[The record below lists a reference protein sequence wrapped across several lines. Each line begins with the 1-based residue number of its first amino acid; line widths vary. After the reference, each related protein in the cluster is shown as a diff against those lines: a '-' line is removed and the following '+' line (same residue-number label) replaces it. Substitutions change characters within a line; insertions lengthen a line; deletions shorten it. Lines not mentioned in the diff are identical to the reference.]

1 MTESRA
7 AVRYAKATLELAIES
22 KTTSSIE
29 TDMRFILDTLEEN
42 PDLQDVLSSPVIKG
56 DQKKEVLLNVFEQS
70 ETLTKNLISL
80 LVDNK
85 RISHL
90 AEVANK
96 YIFLNDLVKG
106 EKVAEITTAIPL
118 TAELED
124 EILARVKKITGTKVA
139 LENKIDEEI
148 IGGFILR
155 IGDMQFNAS
164 IADQL
169 SNLKREF
176 TNS

>member
-1 MTESRA
+1 MTDSRVA
-7 AVRYAKATLELAIES
+7 IRYAKATLELAIES
-22 KTTSSIE
+22 KAATSIE
-29 TDMRFILDTLEEN
+29 NDMRFILDTLNESL
-42 PDLQDVLSSPVIKG
+42 DLQDVLSSPIIRG
-56 DQKKEVLLNVFEQS
+56 DQKKEVLLSVFDQS
-70 ETLTKNLISL
+70 EKITKSLIGL

-90 AEVANK
+90 KEVADK
-96 YIFLNDLVKG
+96 YIFLNDQMKG
-106 EKVAEITTAIPL
+106 EKVAEIITAVPI
-118 TAELED
+118 TSELENN
-124 EILARVKKITGTKVA
+124 ILERLEKVTGTKVA

-164 IADQL
+164 IANQL
-169 SNLKREF
+169 NNLKREF

>member
-7 AVRYAKATLELAIES
+7 AVRYAKATLELAIDS
-22 KTTSSIE
+22 KINSSIE
-29 TDMRFILDTLEEN
+29 TDMRFILDTLKEN
-42 PDLQDVLSSPVIKG
+42 PDLQEVLSSPVIKG

-90 AEVANK
+90 EEVANK

-106 EKVAEITTAIPL
+106 EKVAEITTAIPI

-124 EILARVKKITGTKVA
+124 EILERVEKITGTKVA

-155 IGDMQFNAS
+155 IGDMQYNAS
-164 IADQL
+164 VADQL

>member
-29 TDMRFILDTLEEN
+29 TDMRFILDTLDEN

-56 DQKKEVLLNVFEQS
+56 DEKKEVLLNVFEQS
-70 ETLTKNLISL
+70 ETLTKNLLSL

-90 AEVANK
+90 EEVANK

-118 TAELED
+118 TSELEA
-124 EILARVKKITGTKVA
+124 EILERVNKITGTKVS
-139 LENKIDEEI
+139 LENKIDETI

-164 IADQL
+164 ISDQL
-169 SNLKREF
+169 NKLKREF
-176 TNS
+176 THS